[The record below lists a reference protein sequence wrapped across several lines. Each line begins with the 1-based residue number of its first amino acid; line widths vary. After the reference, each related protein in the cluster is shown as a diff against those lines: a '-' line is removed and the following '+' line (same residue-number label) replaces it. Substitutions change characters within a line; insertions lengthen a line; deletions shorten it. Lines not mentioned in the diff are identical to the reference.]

1 MYTVDSLESAI
12 RELYFS
18 GVDSADYEQAS
29 VEAMLD
35 SIDFPSLLQ
44 AVRHQAGT
52 AYAYTTQ
59 GKTPGAF
66 NYRSGPLFNQRAT
79 RLYEDFDQASQT
91 GSIVAG
97 RTYELWLLENMG
109 LLAVACVSVGCDEG
123 MYATQY
129 REISGDCGD
138 PWDSG
143 LCLNLEELTS
153 NLLDMCKSCGE
164 GKMPVYEL

>member
-35 SIDFPSLLQ
+35 SIDFCTLLQ
-44 AVRHQAGT
+44 AVRHHAQT
-52 AYAYTTQ
+52 VHTYTVHGKVQ
-59 GKTPGAF
+59 GSF
-66 NYRSGPLFNQRAT
+66 NYRGGELFCQRAT
-79 RLYEDFDQASQT
+79 KLYEDFDQANQN
-91 GSIVAG
+91 GAVVAG

-109 LLAVACVSVGCDEG
+109 LLAVACVSVGCDDG
-123 MYATQY
+123 TYATQY
-129 REISGDCGD
+129 REVSGECGD
-138 PWDSG
+138 PWESG

-153 NLLDMCKSCGE
+153 NLLDMCKSYG
-164 GKMPVYEL
+164 GSNMPIYEL